1 MSDDEIISALGHDLL
16 RELNAVCFFCDAGE
30 DGKLPLISPQHRALW
45 ADGGDCRPLADL
57 GCVALLARGRCES
70 TQSSLPAVRMTQ
82 TGRRVLR
89 RAAAL
94 QIDMEA

>member
-1 MSDDEIISALGHDLL
+1 MRDDAIISALGRDLL
-16 RELNAVCFFCDAGE
+16 RELNAVCFFCDAGA
-30 DGKLPLISPQHRALW
+30 DGKMPLISPQHRALW
-45 ADGGDCRPLADL
+45 ARGGDCRPLADF